1 MSETKK
7 DMSFEEALARL
18 EVIVKGLDG
27 GEVPLDKSLELFEEG
42 VALVKLCNS
51 KLECVERKIKI
62 INGGEESD
70 FANE

>member
-1 MSETKK
+1 MSKETK
-7 DMSFEEALARL
+7 DMTFEEALARL

-27 GEVPLDKSLELFEEG
+27 GDIPLDKSLEFFEEG

-51 KLECVERKIKI
+51 KLEGVEQKIKI
-62 INGGEESD
+62 VIDGKESD